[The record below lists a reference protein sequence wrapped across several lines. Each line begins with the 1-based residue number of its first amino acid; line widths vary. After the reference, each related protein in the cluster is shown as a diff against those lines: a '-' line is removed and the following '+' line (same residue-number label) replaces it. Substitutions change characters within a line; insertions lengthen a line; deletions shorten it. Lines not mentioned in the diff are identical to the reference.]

1 MFDSLR
7 TTNRAG
13 LAAAALAGASC
24 GLAAAW
30 LTPRGPITTVAALAT
45 VAVAGGVGVALGS
58 LVGTRWAL
66 VVAPVAFWVALEI
79 GRIGVVGPTVDAVQL
94 DSTLGVLAFVLG
106 RVLHALLVLIPFVA
120 GWAWG
125 RIATDRSTTGPGTWV
140 IAVGLTLAVAAF
152 VVSAARPATTA
163 PIAGPADD
171 PIAELTTIEIGGHDQ
186 SVMIRG
192 RDAGAPVLLFL
203 AGGPGGT
210 EIGAMRLDTALEE
223 RFVVVTWDQRGAG
236 KSYDD
241 LDPTTTFTDDQLVD
255 DTITL
260 TEHLRDRF
268 DVDKVH
274 LVGQSWGST
283 LGVLA
288 VQRRPDL
295 YHSFVG
301 VGQMV
306 SQRLTDVM
314 FWEDA
319 LTWAQ
324 ETGRVGLAETL
335 RTNGPPPYDRVG
347 AYGPV
352 VSYEH
357 EWNPYPELDLSNE
370 MPATLFVP
378 EYTLMDRIN
387 AFKGFLDTNG
397 TLYPQ
402 LQDIDFRDDVPAL
415 DVPYWMVLGEHEAR
429 GRVVLAEEWFD
440 LVEAPSKTLVVFEGA
455 GHRANF
461 DRPESFADLMA
472 EVAEATSGG

>member
-1 MFDSLR
+1 MLASIREATGPGLAI
-7 TTNRAG
+7 TAAVAVGAG
-13 LAAAALAGASC
+13 LL
-24 GLAAAW
+24 AAW
-30 LTPRGPITTVAALAT
+30 LTPRGPITTTAALTA
-45 VAVAGGVGVALGS
+45 VAVAGLVGVAVGA
-58 LVGTRWAL
+58 LVGSRWAL
-66 VVAPVAFWVALEI
+66 LVAPVAFWAALEV
-79 GRIGVVGPTVDAVQL
+79 GRVGVVGPTVDAIHL
-94 DSTLGVLAFVLG
+94 DSTLGIIAFVLG
-106 RVLHALLVLIPFVA
+106 RVVHALLVLVPFVA

-125 RIATDRSTTGPGTWV
+125 RIAVRGSETGPGGW
-140 IAVGLTLAVAAF
+140 ILAVGLTLAVAAF

-163 PIAGPADD
+163 PIVGPAVD
-171 PIAELTTIEIGGHDQ
+171 PIAELTDVEVGGHEQ

-210 EIGAMRLDTALEE
+210 EIGAMRLDTALESD
-223 RFVVVTWDQRGAG
+223 FVVVTWDQRGAG
-236 KSYDD
+236 KSYAA
-241 LDPTTTFTDDQLVD
+241 LDPTETFTENQLVE
-255 DTITL
+255 DTIEL
-260 TEHLRDRF
+260 TEHLRQRF
-268 DVDKVH
+268 GVEKVH

-306 SQRLTDVM
+306 SQRLSDVM

-319 LTWAQ
+319 LAWAD
-324 ETGRVGLAETL
+324 ETGRADLAATL
-335 RTNGPPPYDRVG
+335 RSNGPPPYDRVS

-357 EWNPYPELDLSNE
+357 QWNPYPELDLSNE

-387 AFKGFLDTNG
+387 AFRGFLDTNG

-402 LQDIDFRDDVPAL
+402 LQDIDFRDDVAAL

-429 GRVVLAEEWFD
+429 GRLVLAEEWFD
-440 LVEAPSKTLVVFEGA
+440 LLEAPSKQLVVVEGA

-461 DRPESFADLMA
+461 DRPDLFAGLMA
-472 EVAEATSGG
+472 EVAATAGG